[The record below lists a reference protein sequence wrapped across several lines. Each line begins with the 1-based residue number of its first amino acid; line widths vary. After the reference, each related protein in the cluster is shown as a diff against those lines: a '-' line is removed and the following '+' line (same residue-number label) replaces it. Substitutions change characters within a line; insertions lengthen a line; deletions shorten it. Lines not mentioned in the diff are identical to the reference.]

1 MKEYKKTIIITSIIT
16 MLPFLIGVL
25 LWNRLPDTIATHF
38 GTGNEPN
45 GWSSKTFTVVGMPA
59 LLLGIHL
66 FTILITLND
75 PKRQNI
81 GKKLLRFV
89 FWIIPVISVL
99 TCASIYGYALGMAVD
114 IEMIVSVI
122 VGSIFII
129 MGNYMSKNRQNYT
142 VGIKLPWTLNS
153 QENWNRTHRM
163 ASKLWIVSGFV
174 VLINI
179 FMNSIAVVLVVIC
192 ASALLPM
199 IYSFVLY
206 KRGI

>member
-1 MKEYKKTIIITSIIT
+1 
-16 MLPFLIGVL
+16 
-25 LWNRLPDTIATHF
+25 
-38 GTGNEPN
+38 
-45 GWSSKTFTVVGMPA
+45 
-59 LLLGIHL
+59 
-66 FTILITLND
+66 
-75 PKRQNI
+75 
-81 GKKLLRFV
+81 
-89 FWIIPVISVL
+89 
-99 TCASIYGYALGMAVD
+99 MAVD

>member
-81 GKKLLRFV
+81 GKN
-89 FWIIPVISVL
+89 
-99 TCASIYGYALGMAVD
+99 C
-114 IEMIVSVI
+114 
-122 VGSIFII
+122 
-129 MGNYMSKNRQNYT
+129 
-142 VGIKLPWTLNS
+142 
-153 QENWNRTHRM
+153 
-163 ASKLWIVSGFV
+163 
-174 VLINI
+174 
-179 FMNSIAVVLVVIC
+179 
-192 ASALLPM
+192 
-199 IYSFVLY
+199 FVLY
-206 KRGI
+206 FGLFRLFQYLHALRFMDMHLEWQWISK